1 MTTYKIKSIKHDTI
15 QTDIPEEDAARFL
28 RISVPKL
35 REKAQY
41 REPVRG
47 AWVVEVEI
55 PPEPPTPPKERTIK
69 TGFSETEWEQFKIEW
84 RAACRRITEAARM
97 RVPWL
102 EGVAQ

>member
-1 MTTYKIKSIKHDTI
+1 MATYKIKSIKHDTI
-15 QTDIPEEDAARFL
+15 QENIPEEDAARFL

-55 PPEPPTPPKERTIK
+55 PPEPPAPPKERTIK
-69 TGFSETEWEQFKIEW
+69 TGYSEDEWEEFKDSW
-84 RAACRRITEAARM
+84 RTACRTIAKAVGAR
-97 RVPWL
+97 VAWL
-102 EGVAQ
+102 EVD

>member
-1 MTTYKIKSIKHDTI
+1 MTTYKIKSIKHDTV

-47 AWVVEVEI
+47 AWYVEAKGEI
-55 PPEPPTPPKERTIK
+55 PPEQIPDKRINNA
-69 TGFSETEWEQFKIEW
+69 GFTEQSWNEFREAW
-84 RAACRRITEAARM
+84 RRACAAVGAYL
-97 RVPWL
+97 RVDVKWI
-102 EGVAQ
+102 GG

>member
-1 MTTYKIKSIKHDTI
+1 MTTYRIKSIKHDTV
-15 QTDIPEEDAARFL
+15 QENIPEEDAARFL
-28 RISVPKL
+28 RISIPKL

-69 TGFSETEWEQFKIEW
+69 TGFSEAEWEQFKIEW
-84 RAACRRITEAARM
+84 LAACRRIAEAVRM

-102 EGVAQ
+102 EGVA

>member
-1 MTTYKIKSIKHDTI
+1 MTTYKIKSIKHDTV

-55 PPEPPTPPKERTIK
+55 PPEPPAPTKERTIK

-84 RAACRRITEAARM
+84 RTACRKIAKAVGAR
-97 RVPWL
+97 VAWL
-102 EGVAQ
+102 EVD